1 MIELKPVGTIG
12 REAPGLGYVLRP
24 RPAMFW
30 QLARE
35 TQTMTIAATVKSYIE
50 GRGVAYE
57 VIAHPA
63 SGSSH
68 ETAEAAHV
76 DEGHIA
82 KGVILKDSAGAVMV
96 VVPGNGWVNL
106 SAIGKELDR
115 GMVLAEEKD
124 AAGYFPDCNP
134 GAIPPLGPAYG
145 METLVDKAL
154 TSLAYVY
161 LESGDHRSLIKIN
174 GEALPKLLSGVRHGH
189 FCEDD

>member
-1 MIELKPVGTIG
+1 MIAREPGGKLG
-12 REAPGLGYVLRP
+12 REASGLDYVLRP
-24 RPAMFW
+24 RLAMFW

-96 VVPGNGWVNL
+96 VVPGNTWVDL

-115 GMVLAEEKD
+115 EMVIAVEKD
-124 AAGYFPDCNP
+124 AAGYFPDCDP

-161 LESGDHRSLIKIN
+161 LESGDHRSLVKIS
-174 GEALPKLLSGVRHGH
+174 GEALPQLLSGVRHGH